1 MPGSYSPAQIA
12 SAYGL
17 TGLQP
22 PGAQQTIALVDAFD
36 DPTIEHD
43 LQVFDEQF
51 GLPACTTANGCFTKV
66 DAEPEATTE
75 PGWAQEI
82 STDVEIAHGLC
93 PSCRILLVEASSNAR
108 LSA

>member
-1 MPGSYSPAQIA
+1 MGRSYSPAQIA

-66 DAEPEATTE
+66 TRTEATTE
-75 PGWAQEI
+75 PGWDQEI
-82 STDVEIAHGLC
+82 STDVEISHGLC
-93 PSCRILLVEASSNAR
+93 PSCKILLVEASSNER